1 MALNDAYVLAEL
13 DGRVVAANR
22 PARRLLTGDE
32 ATLPPAITGWTTDPE
47 LAAGLLA
54 TWAATSTPRPASLTL
69 PSGRTLRADG
79 ARLGEPD
86 RLLVR
91 VRDREESTVAYTSL
105 TVRRRSEQLRAI
117 SRQLDTT
124 VARLHEAN
132 RELRFAN
139 EQLQQYAAAVAHDV
153 RTPLFTIRGFI
164 QMLQDGDHV
173 DADGA
178 ELVEQ
183 IVGATDRLHRT
194 TESLLAVARLEEQ
207 LPVTDPVSITAA
219 LHEALAEQRRELDA
233 ASATVVE
240 EGLDGLQA
248 AVPAISLRQVF
259 HNLVTNS
266 LRFREPS
273 RPLRLEV
280 HARELGDLV
289 EVAVTD
295 NGTGID
301 ERDRD
306 HLFELFQRGTRRE
319 TTPGHGI
326 GLATCRKLV
335 TRWGGSIRCES
346 SSEPGARFVFT
357 APARVGASRPGLV

>member
-1 MALNDAYVLAEL
+1 LGRGGEVGDGLTQAEKILMALNDAYVLAEL

-54 TWAATSTPRPASLTL
+54 TWASSSAPRPASLTL
-69 PSGRTLRADG
+69 PSGRALRVDG
-79 ARLGEPD
+79 SRLGDLD

-178 ELVEQ
+178 ELE
-183 IVGATDRLHRT
+183 
-194 TESLLAVARLEEQ
+194 
-207 LPVTDPVSITAA
+207 VSSGGQPTYWWLIAA
-219 LHEALAEQRRELDA
+219 Q
-233 ASATVVE
+233 
-240 EGLDGLQA
+240 
-248 AVPAISLRQVF
+248 
-259 HNLVTNS
+259 
-266 LRFREPS
+266 
-273 RPLRLEV
+273 
-280 HARELGDLV
+280 
-289 EVAVTD
+289 
-295 NGTGID
+295 
-301 ERDRD
+301 
-306 HLFELFQRGTRRE
+306 
-319 TTPGHGI
+319 
-326 GLATCRKLV
+326 
-335 TRWGGSIRCES
+335 
-346 SSEPGARFVFT
+346 
-357 APARVGASRPGLV
+357 